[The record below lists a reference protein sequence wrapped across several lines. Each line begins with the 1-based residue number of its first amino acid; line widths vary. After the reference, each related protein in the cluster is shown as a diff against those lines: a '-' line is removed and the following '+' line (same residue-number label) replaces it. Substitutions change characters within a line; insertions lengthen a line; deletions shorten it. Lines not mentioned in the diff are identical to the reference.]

1 MLEVKITENE
11 ILLIGRFDASQEKKA
26 LEIFRE
32 INESHIVNFK
42 KLEYISSAGLSV
54 LLETQKRLE
63 QHGHELTLTNMNDH
77 IHDVFKFAG
86 FDTIF
91 TIK

>member
-63 QHGHELTLTNMNDH
+63 QNGRELTLINMNDH

>member
-11 ILLIGRFDASQEKKA
+11 ILLIGRFDASQEKRA

-63 QHGHELTLTNMNDH
+63 QHGHELTLTKMNDH